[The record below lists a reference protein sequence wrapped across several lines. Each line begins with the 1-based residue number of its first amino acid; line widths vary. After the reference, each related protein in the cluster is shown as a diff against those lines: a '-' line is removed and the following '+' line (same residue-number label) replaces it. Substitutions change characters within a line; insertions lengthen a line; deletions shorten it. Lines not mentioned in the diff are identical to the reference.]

1 MSFYPRDRS
10 PAQELTPDMN
20 VPSFPVPKE
29 YTDDLPGFLQVLI
42 DQYDEIKDELSKIWA
57 DKYAPTKSI
66 GTTYEKSDVRKRM
79 ERDRHEEELE
89 EKEQALLAQIRELR
103 ALIPPKP
110 PADLGSK

>member
-1 MSFYPRDRS
+1 MSLYSERS

-29 YTDDLPGFLQVLI
+29 YSEDLPGFLQVLI
-42 DQYDEIKDELSKIWA
+42 SQYDEVKDELSRIWA
-57 DKYAPTKSI
+57 DKYKSPSPI
-66 GTTYEKSDVRKRM
+66 GTVHEKSDVRKRM

-110 PADLGSK
+110 PADLSSKK